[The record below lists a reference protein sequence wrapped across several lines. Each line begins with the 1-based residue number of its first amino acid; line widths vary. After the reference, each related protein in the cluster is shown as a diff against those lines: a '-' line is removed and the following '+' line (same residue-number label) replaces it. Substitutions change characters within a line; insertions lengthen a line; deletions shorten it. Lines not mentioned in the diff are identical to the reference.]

1 MRCYRDHSRGAQIAP
16 SDSSSSSSSSVLGS
30 STVSEQRRQRSSWWN
45 QDDRQLPQQQ
55 VQESDCRWGH
65 SEETLFW
72 TGRLERVDSQDTLV
86 ELPCRTGTGRMSET
100 AVGQNVV
107 ERRRSYGI
115 GGAGNMRFP
124 SQVKAAEQA
133 IAAPDHGGRG
143 LGGGGA
149 AHGLCNPQDH
159 LLKSYFDEVR
169 REQIRVGA
177 HHDIVMDDKGSKGQ
191 HEVFDANYI

>member
-133 IAAPDHGGRG
+133 IAAPDHGGTRRRRG
-143 LGGGGA
+143 STWSMQSAGSLVEK
-149 AHGLCNPQDH
+149 L
-159 LLKSYFDEVR
+159 FR
-169 REQIRVGA
+169 R
-177 HHDIVMDDKGSKGQ
+177 GSKGA
-191 HEVFDANYI
+191 DSSGSSS